1 MTTAQQTPGP
11 LAKPS
16 KLVREGLRTINAEM
30 SAYADVKASEDA
42 EGRREA
48 RAVRAALAAI
58 AKAQEAAS

>member
-1 MTTAQQTPGP
+1 MSAQHTPGP

-16 KLVREGLRTINAEM
+16 KLVREGLSIINAEM
-30 SAYADVKASEDA
+30 SAYADVKASEDS

-58 AKAQEAAS
+58 AKATGSAA